1 MTARKPGLV
10 RPPEAAGNPGG
21 GPAIPMSDPPSPVLA
36 AVASEL
42 TRERPSGLSRD
53 WSLESVAT
61 WLYTEGRFI
70 ADPMTMTEALM
81 ERLDAAGAHIDRLR
95 ISCGTLHPQ
104 LAAVGLSW
112 SREDGARFWSG
123 AHGVQQTDAYIGS
136 PIEHVHRHGTLLH
149 HRVDL
154 AAQDDEHPIWQE
166 LRASGVRDYLAL
178 PMVFADRSINV
189 LTVATCDPK
198 GFCAADVSLMQAL
211 THLLT
216 PHMELLVMRRT
227 VLGLLDTFVGR
238 RISERILQGQVKRGD
253 GEKISAAFWYSDLRG
268 FTALSETL
276 PTDQLLRLLNDYY
289 EYCAA
294 AAAAR
299 GGEILQFIGDAILI
313 VFEIK
318 DPARTA
324 NVCTA
329 ALDAAVDAFDTIAV
343 LNNRRRRARMPIIEF
358 GLGLHLGT
366 VTHANVGAPN
376 RLAFNVVGPAV
387 NMTARIQDMTK
398 RLQIPLLMSGDFAQR
413 VTLPLE
419 SVGHHALRGIAAAPE
434 LFRLREG

>member
-1 MTARKPGLV
+1 MTGRPKRDRTAAR
-10 RPPEAAGNPGG
+10 
-21 GPAIPMSDPPSPVLA
+21 STPSQVLA
-36 AVASEL
+36 AVAVDL
-42 TRERPSGLSRD
+42 AREHLFGPAHD
-53 WSLESVAT
+53 WSLEPVAT

-70 ADPMTMTEALM
+70 SDPMAMTEVLM
-81 ERLDAAGAHIDRLR
+81 ERLDAAGARIDRLR
-95 ISCGTLHPQ
+95 ISCSTLHPQ

-112 SREDGARFWSG
+112 TREDGARFWSG
-123 AHGVQQTDAYIGS
+123 AHGVERTDAYIGS
-136 PIEHVHRHGTLLH
+136 PIEHVHRHATPLH
-149 HRVDL
+149 QRID
-154 AAQDDEHPIWQE
+154 AQPQPDEHPIWQE
-166 LRASGVRDYLAL
+166 LRANGIRDYLAL
-178 PMVFADRSINV
+178 PMVFATRTVNV
-189 LTVATCDPK
+189 LTVATRDPD
-198 GFCAADVSLMQAL
+198 GYSDDDVARLQAL
-211 THLLT
+211 TNLLA

-227 VLGLLDTFVGR
+227 VLGLLDTFVGK

-253 GEKISAAFWYSDLRG
+253 GEQISAAFWYSDLRG

-324 NVCTA
+324 DVCAA

-343 LNNRRRRARMPIIEF
+343 VNSRRRRARQPVIEF

-366 VTHANVGAPN
+366 VTHANVGAPD
-376 RLAFNVVGPAV
+376 RLAFNVVGPPV
-387 NMTARIQDMTK
+387 NRTARIQEMTK
-398 RLQIPLLMSGDFAQR
+398 SLQMPLLMSRKFAQQ
-413 VTLPLE
+413 VKLPVE
-419 SVGHHALRGIAAAPE
+419 SVGRHDLRGIAKAQE
-434 LFRLREG
+434 LFRLREA

>member
-1 MTARKPGLV
+1 MN
-10 RPPEAAGNPGG
+10 E
-21 GPAIPMSDPPSPVLA
+21 SPSPAMAALA
-36 AVASEL
+36 ADLA
-42 TRERPSGLSRD
+42 RARPYRPSRA

-70 ADPMTMTEALM
+70 ADPMTMTEVMM
-81 ERLDAAGAHIDRLR
+81 EKLDAAGARIDRLR

-104 LAAVGLSW
+104 LVAVGISW
-112 SREDGARFWSG
+112 TRESGAQFWSG

-136 PIEHVHRHGTLLH
+136 PIQHVHQTATPLH
-149 HRVDL
+149 QRIGPEPGDE
-154 AAQDDEHPIWQE
+154 DEHAIWQE
-166 LRASGVRDYLAL
+166 LRAAGVRDYLAM
-178 PMVFADRSINV
+178 PMVFSDRTVNV
-189 LTVATCDPK
+189 LTVSTRDPQ
-198 GFCAADVSLMQAL
+198 GFSDDDVGRLHAL
-211 THLLT
+211 TDLLT
-216 PHMELLVMRRT
+216 PHLELLVMRRT
-227 VLGLLDTFVGR
+227 VLGLLDTFVGK
-238 RISERILQGQVKRGD
+238 RISERILQGQVRRGD

-276 PTDQLLRLLNDYY
+276 PIDQLLRLLNDYY

-318 DPARTA
+318 DPARTDA
-324 NVCTA
+324 ICAA
-329 ALDAAVDAFDTIAV
+329 ALDAAVDAFDSIAV
-343 LNNRRRRARMPIIEF
+343 VNNRRRRAGQPTVEF

-387 NMTARIQDMTK
+387 NMTARIQGMTK
-398 RLQIPLLMSGDFAQR
+398 ELQIPLLMSRDFAQR
-413 VTLPLE
+413 VTQPVQ
-419 SVGHHALRGIAAAPE
+419 SVGRHDLRGIAKAQE
-434 LFRLREG
+434 LFRLRED

>member
-1 MTARKPGLV
+1 MNDTSA
-10 RPPEAAGNPGG
+10 
-21 GPAIPMSDPPSPVLA
+21 SPVLA
-36 AVASEL
+36 AVAAEL
-42 TRERPSGLSRD
+42 ARERLFGPSHD

-70 ADPMTMTEALM
+70 ADPMTMTEVLV
-81 ERLDAAGAHIDRLR
+81 EKLDAAGARIDRLR

-112 SREDGARFWSG
+112 TREDGARFWSG

-136 PIEHVHRHGTLLH
+136 PIQHVHQNATPLH
-149 HRVDL
+149 QRIDP
-154 AAQDDEHPIWQE
+154 APQDGEHPIWQE
-166 LRASGVRDYLAL
+166 LRAAGIRDYLAM
-178 PMVFADRSINV
+178 PMIFADRTVNV
-189 LTVATCDPK
+189 MTVSTRDPE
-198 GFCAADVSLMQAL
+198 GFSDDDVARLLAL
-211 THLLT
+211 TNLLT

-227 VLGLLDTFVGR
+227 VLGLLDTFVGK
-238 RISERILQGQVKRGD
+238 RISQRILQGQVKRGD

-276 PTDQLLRLLNDYY
+276 PVDQMLRLLNDYY

-324 NVCTA
+324 EVCAA

-343 LNNRRRRARMPIIEF
+343 GNNRRRRARQPTIEF

-387 NMTARIQDMTK
+387 NMTARIQEMTK
-398 RLQIPLLMSGDFAQR
+398 SLLIPLLMSGEFAQQ
-413 VTLPLE
+413 VPQPVQ
-419 SVGHHALRGIAAAPE
+419 SVGRHDLRGIAKAQE
-434 LFRLREG
+434 LFRLREL

>member
-1 MTARKPGLV
+1 
-10 RPPEAAGNPGG
+10 
-21 GPAIPMSDPPSPVLA
+21 MSNRPSPVLA
-36 AVASEL
+36 AVAAEL
-42 TRERPSGLSRD
+42 ARERLFGPARD
-53 WSLESVAT
+53 WSLEPVAT

-70 ADPMTMTEALM
+70 SDPMTMTESMM
-81 ERLDAAGAHIDRLR
+81 ERLDAAGARIDRLR
-95 ISCGTLHPQ
+95 VSCGTLHPQ

-112 SREDGARFWSG
+112 TRDDGAQFWSG

-136 PIEHVHRHGTLLH
+136 PIQHVHQTATPLH
-149 HRVDL
+149 QRIDPEP
-154 AAQDDEHPIWQE
+154 QPDEHPIWQD
-166 LRASGVRDYLAL
+166 LRADGIRDYLAI
-178 PMVFADRSINV
+178 PMVFATRTINV
-189 LTVATCDPK
+189 MTVATRDAR
-198 GFCAADVSLMQAL
+198 GFSDDDVARLRAL
-211 THLLT
+211 TNLLA
-216 PHMELLVMRRT
+216 PHMELLVLRRT
-227 VLGLLDTFVGR
+227 VLGLLDTFVGK

-276 PTDQLLRLLNDYY
+276 PTDELLRLLNDYY

-318 DPARTA
+318 EPARTA
-324 NVCTA
+324 EVCAA

-343 LNNRRRRARMPIIEF
+343 VNNRRRAPVCRPIEF

-387 NMTARIQDMTK
+387 NRTARIQEMTK
-398 RLQIPLLMSGDFAQR
+398 SLQIPLLMSREFAQQ
-413 VTLPLE
+413 VHLPVA
-419 SVGHHALRGIAAAPE
+419 SVGRHDLRGIAKAQE
-434 LFRLREG
+434 LFRLRETQDADANRQSGAT

>member
-1 MTARKPGLV
+1 
-10 RPPEAAGNPGG
+10 
-21 GPAIPMSDPPSPVLA
+21 MSDYTPSPVLA
-36 AVASEL
+36 AVAAEL
-42 TRERPSGLSRD
+42 ARERLSGPSHDD

-70 ADPMTMTEALM
+70 ADPMTMTEVLM
-81 ERLDAAGAHIDRLR
+81 EKLDAAGARIDRLR

-104 LAAVGLSW
+104 LVAVGLSW
-112 SREDGARFWSG
+112 TREDGARFWSG

-136 PIEHVHRHGTLLH
+136 PIQHVHQHATPLRQ
-149 HRVDL
+149 RIDPRP
-154 AAQDDEHPIWQE
+154 QEDEHPIWQE
-166 LRASGVRDYLAL
+166 LRSTGIRDYLAM
-178 PMVFADRSINV
+178 PMVFADRTVNV
-189 LTVATCDPK
+189 MTVSTREPE
-198 GFCAADVSLMQAL
+198 GFSDDDVARLLAL
-211 THLLT
+211 TNLLT

-227 VLGLLDTFVGR
+227 VLGLLDTFVGK

-268 FTALSETL
+268 FTALSETQ
-276 PTDQLLRLLNDYY
+276 PVDQMLRLLNDYY

-318 DPARTA
+318 DPARTDE
-324 NVCTA
+324 VCAA

-343 LNNRRRRARMPIIEF
+343 VNNRRRRAGQPIIEF

-387 NMTARIQDMTK
+387 NMTARIQGMTK
-398 RLQIPLLMSGDFAQR
+398 ELQIPLLMSQDFAQR
-413 VTLPLE
+413 VTLPVE
-419 SVGHHALRGIAAAPE
+419 SVGRHDLRGIARSQE
-434 LFRLREG
+434 LFRLSES